1 MIEDV
6 KNQVQIIV
14 DHLTQQSQ
22 NSLQNVK
29 RVAISEAWKVLQLT
43 TASTIQVI
51 EKVASDLSG
60 SDKKTIAMNVISNFY
75 DKVFLVVDIPLLPNF
90 MEPFI
95 HKNVKAF
102 LMMLVGVTIDALV
115 TTFRETGIF
124 LKTKI
129 NNEVKE

>member
-1 MIEDV
+1 MLEDV

-14 DHLTQQSQ
+14 DHLTQQSR

-29 RVAISEAWKVLQLT
+29 RVAIAEAWKILQLT
-43 TASTIQVI
+43 TASTIQAI
-51 EKVASDLSG
+51 EKVGSDLSG
-60 SDKKTIAMNVISNFY
+60 PDKKTIALNIISNFY
-75 DKVFLVVDIPLLPNF
+75 DKVFLVVDVPLVPNIL
-90 MEPFI
+90 EPII

-115 TTFRETGIF
+115 TTFKETGVF

-129 NNEVKE
+129 NNEVI

>member
-1 MIEDV
+1 MLEDV

-29 RVAISEAWKVLQLT
+29 RVAITEAWKILQLT

-51 EKVASDLSG
+51 EKVGADLSG
-60 SDKKTIAMNVISNFY
+60 PDKKTIAMNIISNFY
-75 DKVFLVVDIPLLPNF
+75 DKVFLVVDVPLVPNIL
-90 MEPFI
+90 EPII

-115 TTFRETGIF
+115 TTFRETGVF

-129 NNEVKE
+129 NNEVI